1 MSIRSFWTIFI
12 KIVGIWLVF
21 SSLTVVPQA
30 IFTLLTSYFP
40 DSREGLLMLLVPVVL
55 LTVGIYIYILT
66 IFVFKTSWFIDKLKL
81 DKGFAEE
88 RINLNIHRSTVLS
101 VAVIVIGGVLFL
113 DSLPLFLRLF
123 FKGIQQYNITG
134 EQFESEWVLFY
145 FVKTIIGYM
154 VMIKNKE
161 IVRLIDKDAP
171 PFAVES
177 DEEVSVDSD
186 ENIDKSDT

>member
-1 MSIRSFWTIFI
+1 MTIFI
-12 KIVGIWLVF
+12 KILGIWLVF

-30 IFTLLTSYFP
+30 ISTSLSSFFP
-40 DSREGLLMLLVPVVL
+40 DSGDGFLLLLLPIIL
-55 LTVGIYIYILT
+55 LTIGIFIYILT
-66 IFVFKTSWFIDKLKL
+66 VFVFKTEWFIDKLQL

-88 RINLNIHRSTVLS
+88 RLEMNIHRSTILS

-113 DSLPLFLRLF
+113 DSLPLFLKLF
-123 FKGIQQYNITG
+123 FDAIRQFNASG
-134 EQFESEWVLFY
+134 EPSDKEWVIFY
-145 FVKTIIGYM
+145 FVKTILGYM

-171 PFAVES
+171 PIAVES

-186 ENIDKSDT
+186 EDIDKSDT

>member
-81 DKGFAEE
+81 DKGFADE
-88 RINLNIHRSTVLS
+88 RLDLNIHRSTVLS

-123 FKGIQQYNITG
+123 FKEIQQHNITG
-134 EQFESEWVLFY
+134 EQFESEWVIFY
-145 FVKTIIGYM
+145 FVKTMLGYI

-161 IVRLIDKDAP
+161 IVRRIDKEAP
-171 PFAVES
+171 PITSTDDEASGDSVELS
-177 DEEVSVDSD
+177 
-186 ENIDKSDT
+186 DKSDE

>member
-21 SSLTVVPQA
+21 SSLTVVPQG

-81 DKGFAEE
+81 DKGFADE
-88 RINLNIHRSTVLS
+88 RLDLNIHRSTVLS

-123 FKGIQQYNITG
+123 FKEIQQHNITG
-134 EQFESEWVLFY
+134 EQFESEWVIFY
-145 FVKTIIGYM
+145 FVKTMLGYI

-161 IVRLIDKDAP
+161 IVRRIDKEVP
-171 PFAVES
+171 PITSTDDGASGDSVELS
-177 DEEVSVDSD
+177 
-186 ENIDKSDT
+186 DKSDD

>member
-81 DKGFAEE
+81 DKGFADE
-88 RINLNIHRSTVLS
+88 RLDLNIHRSTVLS

-123 FKGIQQYNITG
+123 FKEIQQHNITG
-134 EQFESEWVLFY
+134 EQFESEWVIFY
-145 FVKTIIGYM
+145 FVKTMLGYI

-161 IVRLIDKDAP
+161 IVRRIDKEAP
-171 PFAVES
+171 PITSTDDEDSGDSVELS
-177 DEEVSVDSD
+177 
-186 ENIDKSDT
+186 DKSDE

>member
-1 MSIRSFWTIFI
+1 
-12 KIVGIWLVF
+12 
-21 SSLTVVPQA
+21 
-30 IFTLLTSYFP
+30 
-40 DSREGLLMLLVPVVL
+40 MLLVPVVL